1 MKMSINTKKYIEEYV
16 KIRDKKS
23 KIIPLRLNEPQLKY
37 YNVIKELKKQRKPVR
52 IIILKAR
59 QMGFSTETEA
69 IFFKE
74 TVTKPNVNT
83 AIVAHKEDSTTNLFN
98 MSKLMYDQL
107 PEAIKPDK
115 KASNAKELVFD
126 KENGTG
132 LKSKIKCFTAGGS
145 GIGRSDTLNNLHLS
159 ELAFWAG
166 NKKETLTGLLQ
177 AVPNDPDTMIVIE
190 STANGYEYFKELWD
204 DAVDGKNDFVPL
216 FIGWNELQ
224 EYKMTY
230 TGFEL
235 TKEEK
240 ELQKRYG
247 LTLDQ
252 LTWRRWC
259 IANNCGNDVEQFRQ
273 EYPINPEEAFIS
285 TGKCYFNKEK
295 IVKRIQEVK
304 DIKPV
309 QQGYFDFEY
318 NGLKITKIK
327 WVEDKEGAIKIYEK
341 PKKYYPYV
349 LAGDTAGEGSDYF
362 IGQVL
367 DNTDGSQVAVLRQ
380 ELDEIS
386 YTRQMYCLGMYYNK
400 ALIGIEANY
409 STFPIQEL
417 ERLKYPNQYVRVKED
432 KYTKKTE
439 KSYGF
444 KTTTVSRPRI
454 LGQLQAIIKESIEL
468 LVDIDTLKE
477 GLTFIKNEKGRAE
490 AQVGY
495 HDDLIM
501 ALAIAYD
508 IRTQQSMKVEIQE
521 VEQIQRAIEVE
532 FGFEKEKRD
541 DADSI
546 ISVF

>member
-1 MKMSINTKKYIEEYV
+1 MSINTKKYIEEYV

-159 ELAFWAG
+159 ELAFWTG
-166 NKKETLTGLLQ
+166 DKKETLTGLLQ

-444 KTTTVSRPRI
+444 KTTSVSRPRI
-454 LGQLQAIIKESIEL
+454 LGQLQAIVKESIEL

-508 IRTQQSMKVEIQE
+508 IRTQQSFKVNRPTA
-521 VEQIQRAIEVE
+521 EQIQRAIEID
-532 FGFEKEKRD
+532 FGFERESQGDIGSR
-541 DADSI
+541 I
-546 ISVF
+546 EVF

>member
-1 MKMSINTKKYIEEYV
+1 MSINTKKYIEEYV

-23 KIIPLRLNEPQLKY
+23 KIIPLKLNEPQLKY

-159 ELAFWAG
+159 ELAFWTG
-166 NKKETLTGLLQ
+166 DKKETLTGLLQ

-247 LTLDQ
+247 LTLEQ

-444 KTTTVSRPRI
+444 KTTTISRPRI

-501 ALAIAYD
+501 ALAIAFD
-508 IRTQQSMKVEIQE
+508 IRTQQSMKKEIKE

-532 FGFEKEKRD
+532 FGFKKEKRD

>member
-1 MKMSINTKKYIEEYV
+1 MSINTKKYIEEYV
-16 KIRDKKS
+16 KIRNKKS
-23 KIIPLRLNEPQLKY
+23 KIVPLKFNEPQLKY
-37 YNVIKELKKQRKPVR
+37 YNIIKSLKEQGKPVR

-59 QMGFSTETEA
+59 QLGFSTATEG

-74 TVTKPNVNT
+74 TVTKSNINT
-83 AIVAHKEDSTTNLFN
+83 AIVAHKEDSTRNLFN

-107 PEAIKPDK
+107 PDAIKPSK
-115 KASNAKELVFD
+115 KASNAQELVFD
-126 KENGTG
+126 NDNGTG
-132 LKSKIKCFTAGGS
+132 LKSKIKCFTAGGK

-159 ELAFWAG
+159 ELAFWTG
-166 NKKETLTGLLQ
+166 DKKETLTGLLQ

-444 KTTTVSRPRI
+444 KTTSVSRPRI
-454 LGQLQAIIKESIEL
+454 LGQLQAIVKESIEL

>member
-1 MKMSINTKKYIEEYV
+1 MSINTKKYIEEYV
-16 KIRDKKS
+16 KIRNKKS
-23 KIIPLRLNEPQLKY
+23 KIVPLKFNEPQLKY
-37 YNVIKELKKQRKPVR
+37 YNIIKSLKEQGKPIR

-59 QMGFSTETEA
+59 QLGFSTATEG

-74 TVTKPNVNT
+74 TVTKSNINT
-83 AIVAHKEDSTTNLFN
+83 AIVAHKEDSTRNLFN

-107 PEAIKPDK
+107 PDAIKPSK
-115 KASNAKELVFD
+115 KASNAQELVFD
-126 KENGTG
+126 NDNGTG
-132 LKSKIKCFTAGGS
+132 LKSKIKCFTAGGT

-159 ELAFWAG
+159 ELAFWTG
-166 NKKETLTGLLQ
+166 DKKETLTGLLQ
-177 AVPNDPDTMIVIE
+177 AVPNDPDTMVVIE
-190 STANGYEYFKELWD
+190 STANGFEYFKELWD
-204 DAVDGKNDFVPL
+204 NSVAGKNDFVPV
-216 FIGWNELQ
+216 FIGWNELIDYQ
-224 EYKMTY
+224 MPY

-240 ELQKRYG
+240 ELQKTFG
-247 LTLDQ
+247 LTLEQ

-259 IANNCGNDVEQFRQ
+259 IANNCGNDIQQFKQ
-273 EYPINPEEAFIS
+273 EYPITPEEAFIS
-285 TGKCYFNKEK
+285 TGKCYFEQEK
-295 IVKRIQEVK
+295 IIKRMQEVK

-309 QQGYFDFEY
+309 MQGYFDYDY
-318 NGLKITKIK
+318 NGLRITNIR
-327 WVEDKEGAIKIYEK
+327 WIEDKEGAIKIYEK

-380 ELDEIS
+380 ETDEIS

-400 ALIGIEANY
+400 ALIGIESNY

-417 ERLKYPNQYVRVKED
+417 ERIKYPKQYVRITED
-432 KYTKKTE
+432 KYTKKKE
-439 KSYGF
+439 KSFGF
-444 KTTTVSRPRI
+444 KTTSISRPRI

-468 LVDIDTLKE
+468 LVDTETLRE

-490 AQVGY
+490 AQAGY

-508 IRTQQSMKVEIQE
+508 IRPQQKMKKEVQEI
-521 VEQIQRAIEVE
+521 EQIQRAIEID
-532 FGFEKEKRD
+532 FGFERESQGDIGSR
-541 DADSI
+541 I
-546 ISVF
+546 EVF

>member
-1 MKMSINTKKYIEEYV
+1 MSINTKKYIEEYV

-159 ELAFWAG
+159 ELAFWTG
-166 NKKETLTGLLQ
+166 DKKETLTGLLQ

-454 LGQLQAIIKESIEL
+454 LGQLQAIVKESIEL

-508 IRTQQSMKVEIQE
+508 IRTQQSMKKVSKQKIIENKMYKDFGIEQEIE
-521 VEQIQRAIEVE
+521 EDYGSSIEV
-532 FGFEKEKRD
+532 
-541 DADSI
+541 I
-546 ISVF
+546 

>member
-1 MKMSINTKKYIEEYV
+1 MSINTKKYIEEYV

>member
-1 MKMSINTKKYIEEYV
+1 MSINTKKYIEEYV
-16 KIRDKKS
+16 KIRNKKS
-23 KIIPLRLNEPQLKY
+23 KIIPLKLNEPQLKY
-37 YNVIKELKKQRKPVR
+37 YNVIRELKKQGKPVR

-74 TVTKPNVNT
+74 TVTKSNINT

-126 KENGTG
+126 KEDGTG

-159 ELAFWAG
+159 ELAFWSG
-166 NKKETLTGLLQ
+166 DKKETLTGLLQ

-204 DAVDGKNDFVPL
+204 DAVAGKNDFVPL

-247 LTLDQ
+247 LTLEQ

-259 IANNCGNDVEQFRQ
+259 IANNCGNDVEQFKQ
-273 EYPINPEEAFIS
+273 EYPINPEETFIS
-285 TGKCYFNKEK
+285 TGKCYFNKEN
-295 IVKRIQEVK
+295 IVKRIQEVR
-304 DIKPV
+304 DVKPEK
-309 QQGYFDFEY
+309 QGYFDFNY
-318 NGLKITKIK
+318 NGIKISNIK
-327 WVEDKEGAIKIYEK
+327 WVEDKEGPIKIYEK
-341 PKKYYPYV
+341 PKKFYPYV
-349 LAGDTAGEGSDYF
+349 LSGDTAGEGSDYF

-367 DNTDGSQVAVLRQ
+367 DNTTGRQVAVLRQ
-380 ELDEIS
+380 EYDEVT

-417 ERLKYPNQYVRVKED
+417 ERLKYPKQYVRVKED

-454 LGQLQAIIKESIEL
+454 LGQLQAIVKESIEL

-508 IRTQQSMKVEIQE
+508 IRTQQSMKKEIQE
-521 VEQIQRAIEVE
+521 IEQIQRAIEVE

-541 DADSI
+541 DAESI
-546 ISVF
+546 ITVF

>member
-1 MKMSINTKKYIEEYV
+1 MSINTKKYIEEYV
-16 KIRDKKS
+16 KIRNKKS
-23 KIIPLRLNEPQLKY
+23 KIVPLKFNEPQLKY
-37 YNVIKELKKQRKPVR
+37 YNIIKSLKEQGKPVR

-59 QMGFSTETEA
+59 QLGFSTATEG

-74 TVTKPNVNT
+74 TVTKSNINT
-83 AIVAHKEDSTTNLFN
+83 AIVAHKEDSTRNLFN

-107 PEAIKPDK
+107 PDAIKPSK
-115 KASNAKELVFD
+115 KASNAQELVFD
-126 KENGTG
+126 NDNGTG
-132 LKSKIKCFTAGGS
+132 LKSKIKCFTAGGK

-159 ELAFWAG
+159 ELAFWTG
-166 NKKETLTGLLQ
+166 DKKETLTGLLQ
-177 AVPNDPDTMIVIE
+177 AVPNDPDTMVVIE
-190 STANGYEYFKELWD
+190 STANGFEYFKELWD
-204 DAVDGKNDFVPL
+204 NSVAGKNDFVPV
-216 FIGWNELQ
+216 FIGWNELIDYQ
-224 EYKMTY
+224 MPY

-240 ELQKRYG
+240 ELQKTFG
-247 LTLDQ
+247 LTLEQ

-259 IANNCGNDVEQFRQ
+259 IANNCGNDIQQFKQ
-273 EYPINPEEAFIS
+273 EYPITPEEAFIS
-285 TGKCYFNKEK
+285 TGKCYFEQEN
-295 IVKRIQEVK
+295 IIKRIQEVK

-454 LGQLQAIIKESIEL
+454 LGQLQAIVKESIEL

-508 IRTQQSMKVEIQE
+508 IRSQQSMKKVSKQKIIENKMYKDFGIEQEIQE
-521 VEQIQRAIEVE
+521 DYGSTIEV
-532 FGFEKEKRD
+532 
-541 DADSI
+541 I
-546 ISVF
+546 

>member
-1 MKMSINTKKYIEEYV
+1 MSINTKKYIEEYV
-16 KIRDKKS
+16 KIRNKKS
-23 KIIPLRLNEPQLKY
+23 KIVPLKFNEPQLKY
-37 YNVIKELKKQRKPVR
+37 YNIIKSLKEQGKPIR

-59 QMGFSTETEA
+59 QLGFSTATEG

-74 TVTKPNVNT
+74 TVTKSNINT
-83 AIVAHKEDSTTNLFN
+83 AIVAHKEDSTRNLFN

-107 PEAIKPDK
+107 PDAIKPSK
-115 KASNAKELVFD
+115 KASNAQELVFD
-126 KENGTG
+126 NDNGTG
-132 LKSKIKCFTAGGS
+132 LKSKIKCFTAGGT

-159 ELAFWAG
+159 ELAFWTG
-166 NKKETLTGLLQ
+166 DKKETLTGLLQ
-177 AVPNDPDTMIVIE
+177 AVPNDPDTMVVIE
-190 STANGYEYFKELWD
+190 STANGFEYFKELWD
-204 DAVDGKNDFVPL
+204 NSVAGKNDFVPV
-216 FIGWNELQ
+216 FIGWNELIDYQ
-224 EYKMTY
+224 MPY

-240 ELQKRYG
+240 ELQKTFG
-247 LTLDQ
+247 LTLEQ

-259 IANNCGNDVEQFRQ
+259 IANNCGNDIQQFKQ
-273 EYPINPEEAFIS
+273 EYPITPEEAFIS
-285 TGKCYFNKEK
+285 TGKCYFEQEK
-295 IVKRIQEVK
+295 IIKRMQEVK

-309 QQGYFDFEY
+309 MQGYFDYDY
-318 NGLKITKIK
+318 NGLRITNIR
-327 WVEDKEGAIKIYEK
+327 WIEDKEGAIKIYEK

-380 ELDEIS
+380 ETDEIS

-400 ALIGIEANY
+400 ALIGIESNY

-417 ERLKYPNQYVRVKED
+417 ERIKYPKQYVRITED
-432 KYTKKTE
+432 KYTKKKE
-439 KSYGF
+439 KSFGF
-444 KTTTVSRPRI
+444 KTTSISRPRI

-468 LVDIDTLKE
+468 LVDTETLRE

-490 AQVGY
+490 AQAGY

-508 IRTQQSMKVEIQE
+508 IRPQQKMKKEVQEI
-521 VEQIQRAIEVE
+521 EQIQRAIEVE
-532 FGFEKEKRD
+532 FGFEREERD
-541 DADSI
+541 DTDSI

>member
-1 MKMSINTKKYIEEYV
+1 MSINTKKYIEEYV

-23 KIIPLRLNEPQLKY
+23 KIIPLKLNEPQLKY

-159 ELAFWAG
+159 ELAFWTG
-166 NKKETLTGLLQ
+166 DKKETLTGLLQ

-247 LTLDQ
+247 LTLEQ

-444 KTTTVSRPRI
+444 KTTTISRPRI

-501 ALAIAYD
+501 ALAIAFD
-508 IRTQQSMKVEIQE
+508 IRTQQSMKKVSKQKIIENKMYKDFGIEQEIE
-521 VEQIQRAIEVE
+521 EDYGSSIEV
-532 FGFEKEKRD
+532 
-541 DADSI
+541 I
-546 ISVF
+546 

>member
-1 MKMSINTKKYIEEYV
+1 MSINTKKYIEEYV
-16 KIRDKKS
+16 KIRNKKS
-23 KIIPLRLNEPQLKY
+23 KIVPLKFNEPQLKY
-37 YNVIKELKKQRKPVR
+37 YNIIKSLKEQRKPVR

-59 QMGFSTETEA
+59 QLGFSTATEG

-74 TVTKPNVNT
+74 TVTKSNINT
-83 AIVAHKEDSTTNLFN
+83 AIVAHKEDSTRNLFN

-107 PEAIKPDK
+107 PDAIKPSK
-115 KASNAKELVFD
+115 KASNAQELVFD
-126 KENGTG
+126 NDNGTG
-132 LKSKIKCFTAGGS
+132 LKSKIKCFTAGGK

-159 ELAFWAG
+159 ELAFWTG
-166 NKKETLTGLLQ
+166 DKKETLTGLLQ
-177 AVPNDPDTMIVIE
+177 AVPNDPDTMVVIE
-190 STANGYEYFKELWD
+190 STANGFEYFKELWD
-204 DAVDGKNDFVPL
+204 NSVAGKNDFVPV
-216 FIGWNELQ
+216 FIGWNELIDYQ
-224 EYKMTY
+224 MPY

-240 ELQKRYG
+240 ELQKTFG
-247 LTLDQ
+247 LTLEQ

-259 IANNCGNDVEQFRQ
+259 IANNCGNDIQQFKQ
-273 EYPINPEEAFIS
+273 EYPITPEEAFIS
-285 TGKCYFNKEK
+285 TGKCYFEQEN
-295 IVKRIQEVK
+295 IIKRIQEVK

-444 KTTTVSRPRI
+444 KTTTISRPRI

-508 IRTQQSMKVEIQE
+508 IRTQQSMKKEIKE

>member
-1 MKMSINTKKYIEEYV
+1 MSINTKKYIEEYV
-16 KIRDKKS
+16 RIRNKKS
-23 KIIPLRLNEPQLKY
+23 KIVPLKFNEPQLKY
-37 YNVIKELKKQRKPVR
+37 YNIIKSLKEQGKPVR

-59 QMGFSTETEA
+59 QLGFSTATEG

-74 TVTKPNVNT
+74 TVTKSNINT
-83 AIVAHKEDSTTNLFN
+83 AIVAHKEDSTRNLFN

-107 PEAIKPDK
+107 PDAIKPSK
-115 KASNAKELVFD
+115 KASNAQELVFD
-126 KENGTG
+126 NENGTG
-132 LKSKIKCFTAGGS
+132 LKSKIKCFTAGGK

-159 ELAFWAG
+159 ELAFWTG
-166 NKKETLTGLLQ
+166 DKKETLTGLLQ
-177 AVPNDPDTMIVIE
+177 AVPNDPDTMVVIE
-190 STANGYEYFKELWD
+190 STANGFEYFKELWD
-204 DAVDGKNDFVPL
+204 DSVAGKNDFVPV
-216 FIGWNELQ
+216 FIGWNELIDYQ
-224 EYKMTY
+224 MPY

-240 ELQKRYG
+240 ELQKTFG
-247 LTLDQ
+247 LTLEQ

-259 IANNCGNDVEQFRQ
+259 IANNCGNDIQQFKQ
-273 EYPINPEEAFIS
+273 EYPITPEEAFIS
-285 TGKCYFNKEK
+285 TGKCYFEQEN
-295 IVKRIQEVK
+295 IIKRIQEVK

-309 QQGYFDFEY
+309 QQGYFDFDY

-417 ERLKYPNQYVRVKED
+417 ERLKYPSQYVRVKED

-454 LGQLQAIIKESIEL
+454 LGQLQAIVKESIEL
-468 LVDIDTLKE
+468 LVDIGTLKE

-490 AQVGY
+490 AQQGY

-508 IRTQQSMKVEIQE
+508 IRTQQSMKKVTKEKIIRNKMYKDFGIEQEIQE
-521 VEQIQRAIEVE
+521 DYGSSIEV
-532 FGFEKEKRD
+532 
-541 DADSI
+541 I
-546 ISVF
+546 

>member
-1 MKMSINTKKYIEEYV
+1 MSINTKKYIEEYV
-16 KIRDKKS
+16 KIRNKKS
-23 KIIPLRLNEPQLKY
+23 KIVPLKFNEPQLKY
-37 YNVIKELKKQRKPVR
+37 YNIIKSLKEQGKPVR

-59 QMGFSTETEA
+59 QLGFSTATEG

-74 TVTKPNVNT
+74 TVTKSNINT
-83 AIVAHKEDSTTNLFN
+83 AIVAHKEDSTRNLFN

-107 PEAIKPDK
+107 PDAIKPSK
-115 KASNAKELVFD
+115 KASNAQELVFD
-126 KENGTG
+126 NDNGTG
-132 LKSKIKCFTAGGS
+132 LKSKIKCFTAGGK

-159 ELAFWAG
+159 ELAFWTG
-166 NKKETLTGLLQ
+166 DKKETLTGLLQ
-177 AVPNDPDTMIVIE
+177 AVPNDPDTMVVIE
-190 STANGYEYFKELWD
+190 STANGFEYFKELWD
-204 DAVDGKNDFVPL
+204 NAVAGKNDFVPV
-216 FIGWNELQ
+216 FIGWNELIDYQ
-224 EYKMTY
+224 MPY

-240 ELQKRYG
+240 ELQKTFG
-247 LTLDQ
+247 LTLEQ

-259 IANNCGNDVEQFRQ
+259 IANNCGNDIQQFKQ
-273 EYPINPEEAFIS
+273 EYPITPEEAFIS
-285 TGKCYFNKEK
+285 TGKCYFEQEN
-295 IVKRIQEVK
+295 IIKRIQEVK

-417 ERLKYPNQYVRVKED
+417 ERLKYPNQYVRIKED

-501 ALAIAYD
+501 ALAIAFD
-508 IRTQQSMKVEIQE
+508 IRTQQSMKKEIKE

-532 FGFEKEKRD
+532 FGFKREKKD

>member
-1 MKMSINTKKYIEEYV
+1 MNINTKKYIEEYV
-16 KIRDKKS
+16 KIRDKKR
-23 KIIPLRLNEPQLKY
+23 KIIPLKLNEPQLKY

-159 ELAFWAG
+159 ELAFWTG
-166 NKKETLTGLLQ
+166 DKKETLTGLLQ

-224 EYKMTY
+224 EYKMPY

-247 LTLDQ
+247 LTLEQ

-444 KTTTVSRPRI
+444 KTTTISRPRI

-508 IRTQQSMKVEIQE
+508 IRTQQSMKKEIKE

-532 FGFEKEKRD
+532 FGFKKEKRD
-541 DADSI
+541 DMESRI
-546 ISVF
+546 EVF

>member
-1 MKMSINTKKYIEEYV
+1 MSINTKKYIEEYV
-16 KIRDKKS
+16 RIRNKKS
-23 KIIPLRLNEPQLKY
+23 KIVPLKFNEPQLKY
-37 YNVIKELKKQRKPVR
+37 YNIIKSLKEQRKPVR

-59 QMGFSTETEA
+59 QLGFSTATEG

-74 TVTKPNVNT
+74 TVTKSNINT
-83 AIVAHKEDSTTNLFN
+83 AIVAHKEDSTRNLFN

-107 PEAIKPDK
+107 PDAIKPSK
-115 KASNAKELVFD
+115 KASNAQELVFD
-126 KENGTG
+126 NDNGTG
-132 LKSKIKCFTAGGS
+132 LKSKIKCFTAGGT

-159 ELAFWAG
+159 ELAFWTG
-166 NKKETLTGLLQ
+166 DKKETLTGLLQ
-177 AVPNDPDTMIVIE
+177 AVPNDPDTMVVIE
-190 STANGYEYFKELWD
+190 STANGFEYFKELWD
-204 DAVDGKNDFVPL
+204 NSVAGKNDFVPV
-216 FIGWNELQ
+216 FIGWNELIDYQ
-224 EYKMTY
+224 MPY

-240 ELQKRYG
+240 ELQKTFG
-247 LTLDQ
+247 LTLEQ

-259 IANNCGNDVEQFRQ
+259 IANNCGNDIQQFKQ
-273 EYPINPEEAFIS
+273 EYPITPEEAFIS
-285 TGKCYFNKEK
+285 TGKCYFEQEN
-295 IVKRIQEVK
+295 IIKRIQEVK

-309 QQGYFDFEY
+309 QQGYFDYDY
-318 NGLKITKIK
+318 NGLRITNIR

-454 LGQLQAIIKESIEL
+454 LGQLQAIVKESIEL

-477 GLTFIKNEKGRAE
+477 GLTFIKNEKGKAE

-508 IRTQQSMKVEIQE
+508 IRTQQKMKVEIQE

-532 FGFEKEKRD
+532 FGFEREKRD

-546 ISVF
+546 VSVF

>member
-1 MKMSINTKKYIEEYV
+1 MSINTKKYIEEYV
-16 KIRDKKS
+16 KIRNKKS
-23 KIIPLRLNEPQLKY
+23 KIVPLKFNEPQLKY
-37 YNVIKELKKQRKPVR
+37 YNIIKSLKEQGKPIR

-59 QMGFSTETEA
+59 QLGFSTATEG

-74 TVTKPNVNT
+74 TVTKSNINT
-83 AIVAHKEDSTTNLFN
+83 AIVAHKEDSTRNLFN

-107 PEAIKPDK
+107 PDAIKPSK
-115 KASNAKELVFD
+115 KASNAQELVFD
-126 KENGTG
+126 NDNGTG
-132 LKSKIKCFTAGGS
+132 LKSKIKCFTAGGT

-159 ELAFWAG
+159 ELAFWTG
-166 NKKETLTGLLQ
+166 DKKETLTGLLQ
-177 AVPNDPDTMIVIE
+177 AVPNDPDTMVVIE
-190 STANGYEYFKELWD
+190 STANGFEYFKELWD
-204 DAVDGKNDFVPL
+204 NSVAGKNDFVPV
-216 FIGWNELQ
+216 FIGWNELIDYQ
-224 EYKMTY
+224 MPY

-240 ELQKRYG
+240 ELQKTFG
-247 LTLDQ
+247 LTLEQ

-259 IANNCGNDVEQFRQ
+259 IANNCGNDIQQFKQ
-273 EYPINPEEAFIS
+273 EYPITPEEAFIS
-285 TGKCYFNKEK
+285 TGKCYFEQEK
-295 IVKRIQEVK
+295 IIKRMQEVK

-309 QQGYFDFEY
+309 MQGYFDYDY
-318 NGLKITKIK
+318 NGLRITNIR
-327 WVEDKEGAIKIYEK
+327 WIEDKEGAIKIYEK

-380 ELDEIS
+380 ETDEIS

-400 ALIGIEANY
+400 ALIGIESNY

-417 ERLKYPNQYVRVKED
+417 ERIKYPKQYVRITED
-432 KYTKKTE
+432 KYTKKKE
-439 KSYGF
+439 KSFGF
-444 KTTTVSRPRI
+444 KTTSISRPRI

-468 LVDIDTLKE
+468 LVDTETLRE

-490 AQVGY
+490 AQAGY

-508 IRTQQSMKVEIQE
+508 IRPQQKMKKEVQEI
-521 VEQIQRAIEVE
+521 EQIQRAIEVE
-532 FGFEKEKRD
+532 FGFEREGRD
-541 DADSI
+541 DTDSI

>member
-1 MKMSINTKKYIEEYV
+1 MSINTKKYIEEYV

-23 KIIPLRLNEPQLKY
+23 KIIPLKLNEPQLKY

-159 ELAFWAG
+159 ELAFWTG
-166 NKKETLTGLLQ
+166 DKKETLTGLLQ

-224 EYKMTY
+224 EYKMPY

-247 LTLDQ
+247 LTLEQ

-454 LGQLQAIIKESIEL
+454 LGQLQAIVKESIEL

-508 IRTQQSMKVEIQE
+508 IRTQQSMKKVSKQKIIENKMYKDFGIEQEIQE
-521 VEQIQRAIEVE
+521 DYGSTIEV
-532 FGFEKEKRD
+532 
-541 DADSI
+541 I
-546 ISVF
+546 